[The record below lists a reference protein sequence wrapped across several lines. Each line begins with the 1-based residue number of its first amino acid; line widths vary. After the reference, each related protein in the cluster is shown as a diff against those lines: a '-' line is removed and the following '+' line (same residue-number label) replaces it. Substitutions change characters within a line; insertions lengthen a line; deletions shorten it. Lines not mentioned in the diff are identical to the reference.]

1 MNTAQKIVLLKT
13 ALLNLRITSIES
25 RNFNVEKC
33 NDIERMLDELLLE
46 QPRIYAK
53 PGSNPCAEVVLP
65 IMGNYAPGI
74 FSVLGA
80 EILKRHTRPDI
91 E

>member
-1 MNTAQKIVLLKT
+1 MKYEISTDTGNGLRHRIVEFSELRKLILDGVRIYSLNPIEVKT
-13 ALLNLRITSIES
+13 
-25 RNFNVEKC
+25 
-33 NDIERMLDELLLE
+33 
-46 QPRIYAK
+46 YAK